1 LLVGRTSEELA
12 TLEERTKVLSEA
24 GIHAEFLSA
33 SSLHALE
40 PALSVEK
47 DGGAMFLPQDCQID
61 AFQAVSL
68 IEKVSF
74 LLQTIADFV
83 LTYML
88 LHCLTGIS
96 WLTFSYVRPITHIPQ
111 KEGIWRSIMIL
122 PCH

>member
-1 LLVGRTSEELA
+1 MSHRMPGSDMWELAARSKQLWEELAAEVDGQGGGGAREKLGWMRTGSLLVGRTSEELA

-40 PALSVEK
+40 PALSVGK

-68 IEKVSF
+68 IEKVSSPHYF
-74 LLQTIADFV
+74 
-83 LTYML
+83 
-88 LHCLTGIS
+88 
-96 WLTFSYVRPITHIPQ
+96 
-111 KEGIWRSIMIL
+111 
-122 PCH
+122 